1 MKNLLITLCLLPLS
15 VSANSLSHTKWVDA
29 GATKCPDAIFFGVKK
44 YIYFNNCFAKGRDGV
59 IEKGI
64 YSVSENTI
72 TLSNRFSTAP
82 SNYEYIPLDSNSIQI
97 ISHTQDR
104 LVISIGGKT
113 MRYRRVMPRSSNKII
128 NYTLSGIGSRNT
140 DATYYSGSG

>member
-15 VSANSLSHTKWVDA
+15 AFANPLSHTKWVDE
-29 GATKCPDAIFFGVKK
+29 GATKFPDAIFFGVKK
-44 YIYFNNCFAKGRDGV
+44 YIYFNNCYANGRCGV

-104 LVISIGGKT
+104 PVISIGGKT

-128 NYTLSGIGSRNT
+128 NFTISGIGSRNT